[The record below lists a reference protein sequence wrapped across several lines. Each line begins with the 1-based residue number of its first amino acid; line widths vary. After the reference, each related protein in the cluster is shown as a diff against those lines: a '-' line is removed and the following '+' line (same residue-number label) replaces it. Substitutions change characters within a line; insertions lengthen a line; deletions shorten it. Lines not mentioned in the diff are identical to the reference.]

1 MSTRTM
7 DTEVDVQNPTLVLVP
22 GMYAEVNLTLAE
34 KNNVL
39 SVPVTA
45 VDTEASTVMVVTPEK
60 HIEVR
65 KIKLGLETADRV
77 EVRSGLQ
84 DGDLVVI
91 GNRGGLQPGQAVE
104 PKIVKMGEAS

>member
-1 MSTRTM
+1 
-7 DTEVDVQNPTLVLVP
+7 
-22 GMYAEVNLTLAE
+22 
-34 KNNVL
+34 
-39 SVPVTA
+39 
-45 VDTEASTVMVVTPEK
+45 VMVVTPEK

-104 PKIVKMGEAS
+104 PKIVKVGEAS